1 MDKEEIKENII
12 SIDLDKI
19 NRIELINHAE
29 NKFEIGRML
38 VLYENL
44 GHFKGV
50 DISIQDDG
58 QTMKIFLKN
67 KK

>member
-1 MDKEEIKENII
+1 MSEEIKNNII
-12 SIDLDKI
+12 AFDLDKI
-19 NRIELINHAE
+19 NRIEVINHAE

-44 GHFKGV
+44 GHFKGL

-58 QTMKIFLKN
+58 KTMKIFLKN

>member
-1 MDKEEIKENII
+1 MGEEQKNNKII
-12 SIDLDKI
+12 IDLDKI
-19 NRIELINHAE
+19 NRVEVINHAE

-44 GHFKGV
+44 GHFKGI
-50 DISIQDDG
+50 DISIQDED